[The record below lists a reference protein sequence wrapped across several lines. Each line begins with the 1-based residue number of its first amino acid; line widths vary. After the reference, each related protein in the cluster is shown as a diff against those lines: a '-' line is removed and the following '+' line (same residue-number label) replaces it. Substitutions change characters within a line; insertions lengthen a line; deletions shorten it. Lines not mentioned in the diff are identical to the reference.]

1 MQSYFDQYIQAG
13 GVMMF
18 VLIPLS
24 ALTLG
29 FILQGFISLRPSRI
43 VPQGLVDAAKGVT
56 TPTDYAAFRQGLPS
70 LPHILARVTLGY
82 LEAAEKGEPCHPE
95 ENPGPLDAAVDQMY
109 HQITPLGVIYTI
121 APLIGLLGTI
131 LGMMNTFLA
140 FQLNQDIEVLSE
152 GIMKALVTTMWGLMI
167 AIPAYVFAA
176 VLRNKIFDYEKN
188 AIPAAVVEVMA
199 VCAPFAAQKAKQPV
213 PAPESSAEEG

>member
-82 LEAAEKGEPCHPE
+82 LEAAEKGE
-95 ENPGPLDAAVDQMY
+95 LD
-109 HQITPLGVIYTI
+109 
-121 APLIGLLGTI
+121 
-131 LGMMNTFLA
+131 
-140 FQLNQDIEVLSE
+140 EVLT
-152 GIMKALVTTMWGLMI
+152 KALVDGLYAGQFDDVGTDAEYHDGI
-167 AIPAYVFAA
+167 I
-176 VLRNKIFDYEKN
+176 RNVPPSSIVSCRS
-188 AIPAAVVEVMA
+188 PRSEV
-199 VCAPFAAQKAKQPV
+199 PRRP
-213 PAPESSAEEG
+213 PAPQLRGRC